1 MAPLWGSSWSSTIH
15 SIYRYSPLQTTD
27 TNGALAS
34 PSSNSPDSNLRPSI
48 GQILMSKR
56 IRYTATALIAFVFFG
71 LAFRNYDQLPSIEAL
86 RNKGGATG
94 AGAGGGAGLGVD
106 GTGTVV
112 GVEVP
117 AVPTGPNPESPSAQT
132 LSSIDSSHV
141 DWSKYAY
148 TQYVTNSAYLCNS
161 VMIFETLFRLKS
173 KADRVMLYPEH
184 MMSNPA
190 STEGTSDDQKLLIK
204 ARDNY
209 QVKLIP
215 VSVQRRDGADAT
227 WAESFTKLLA
237 FNQTQY
243 ARVLNVDSDSTILQ
257 HMDELFL
264 SPASPVA
271 MPRAYWLFPEK
282 KILSSQLML
291 VQPSAAEFDRVMQK
305 VEAAGLD
312 DYDMEIVNQLYI
324 DQAMILPHRPYDLL
338 TGEFRGDG
346 SHEKYLGT
354 DREEWDP
361 VRIYNEAK
369 FLHFSDYPVPKPWLT
384 MSEAVRLKNQPK
396 CVKKDG
402 QEDCSARTLWN
413 GFYTDFMTRR
423 KVSDT
428 PSLLVSFLFF
438 TL

>member
-1 MAPLWGSSWSSTIH
+1 MAPLWGSSWSSTIN

-34 PSSNSPDSNLRPSI
+34 PSSTSEKALRPSI

-56 IRYTATALIAFVFFG
+56 IRYMATAVFALVLFG
-71 LAFRNYDQLPSIEAL
+71 LIFRNYDQLPSIDAL
-86 RNKGGATG
+86 RNKAGATEAG
-94 AGAGGGAGLGVD
+94 AGAVE

-112 GVEVP
+112 GVET
-117 AVPTGPNPESPSAQT
+117 PTASAPPNPESPSAQS
-132 LSSIDSSHV
+132 LSSIDTSHV

-184 MMSNPA
+184 MMADPA
-190 STEGTSDDQKLLIK
+190 STEGTSDDQRLLIK
-204 ARDNY
+204 ARDVY
-209 QVKLIP
+209 GVKLVP

-264 SPASPVA
+264 SPASPH
-271 MPRAYWLFPEK
+271 

-305 VEAAGLD
+305 MEVAGVD
-312 DYDMEIVNQLYI
+312 DYDMEIVNQLYV

-338 TGEFRGDG
+338 TGEFRGDD
-346 SHEKYLGT
+346 HEKYLGT

-361 VRIYNEAK
+361 VKVYNEAK
-369 FLHFSDYPVPKPWLT
+369 FLHFSDYPAPSPWI
-384 MSEAVRLKNQPK
+384 SAGAIRLKHQPK
-396 CVKKDG
+396 CVKKGG
-402 QEDCSARTLWN
+402 QEDCSARELWN
-413 GFYTDFMTRR
+413 GFYTDFATRR
-423 KVSDT
+423 KNGECGSVMN
-428 PSLLVSFLFF
+428 PG
-438 TL
+438 